1 MIYIKTARL
10 LSINILKK
18 NIMPVG
24 GGWCTSR
31 IYALDGSFI
40 FITID
45 QVEKSS
51 VKGKTPKLKS
61 KYRFGTLR
69 MSKPVTYIYMNRT

>member
-1 MIYIKTARL
+1 
-10 LSINILKK
+10 
-18 NIMPVG
+18 MPVG
-24 GGWCTSR
+24 GCTSR

-61 KYRFGTLR
+61 KYRYGTLR
-69 MSKPVTYIYMNRT
+69 MSKPVTYIYINRT